1 MKTCVDAS
9 VDEAVEPFK
18 RTTDGQLLVGELEL
32 LRLLAD
38 AEARRVTP
46 GDGGESTAET
56 EQTNRRS

>member
-1 MKTCVDAS
+1 M
-9 VDEAVEPFK
+9 DEAVEPFK